1 MPARVAGVLVA
12 SYRFPATPPPVL
24 RAYVQ
29 RPPEKQW
36 GGPTY
41 EMAQLMIITLPT
53 GMENIKKQVRPALGF
68 APATLVSEENI
79 KTGAPCVGNFPAISY
94 QQEWKTLISARCV
107 ELWRTLTLP
116 LLY

>member
-1 MPARVAGVLVA
+1 MLAYVLQVGAPARVAGVLVA

-41 EMAQLMIITLPT
+41 EMAQLMIITL
-53 GMENIKKQVRPALGF
+53 
-68 APATLVSEENI
+68 
-79 KTGAPCVGNFPAISY
+79 
-94 QQEWKTLISARCV
+94 LISEMNVWFYIYTWKDSACD
-107 ELWRTLTLP
+107 
-116 LLY
+116 